1 MAKDKKSFILYCD
14 YIHTFSQLPDEFA
27 GKLIKHVLEY
37 VNDMNP
43 ESDDWMLNA
52 TFEPI
57 KRQLKRDLKK
67 YEKIQ
72 ERNRANGALGG
83 RPKKNPENP
92 VGLSNNPK
100 NPVGYF
106 GNPENPKKPD
116 TDTVN
121 DNDIYII
128 NKKINSILKRFSETS
143 YQQNEIIYKTNKEEL
158 TKHLKRFLEIK
169 KDSEEF
175 RNKQYGN
182 IISWFW
188 NWCNSTSKPKET
200 NNNNTAAPW
209 IEGSK

>member
-14 YIHTFSQLPDEFA
+14 YLHTFSKLPDEFA

-72 ERNRANGALGG
+72 ERNKVNGALGG

-100 NPVGYF
+100 NPVGYL
-106 GNPENPKKPD
+106 GNPKNPKKP
-116 TDTVN
+116 DTVN

-128 NKKINSILKRFSETS
+128 NKKINSVLKRFSETS

-158 TKHLKRFLEIK
+158 LKHLKRFLEIK

-175 RNKQYGN
+175 RNKPYGN

-188 NWCNSTSKPKET
+188 NWCNSTSKPKQT
-200 NNNNTAAPW
+200 NNNTTAPW

>member
-14 YIHTFSQLPDEFA
+14 YLHTFSELPDEFA
-27 GKLIKHVLEY
+27 GKLIKHILEY
-37 VNDMNP
+37 VNDKNP
-43 ESDDWMLNA
+43 KSDDWMLNA
-52 TFEPI
+52 AFNPI
-57 KRQLKRDLKK
+57 KQQLKRDLKK

-72 ERNRANGALGG
+72 ERNKVNGALGG

-106 GNPENPKKPD
+106 GNPENPEKPD
-116 TDTVN
+116 TVTVN

-128 NKKINSILKRFSETS
+128 NKKINSILQRFSETS

-158 TKHLKRFLEIK
+158 TKHLERFLEIK

-188 NWCNSTSKPKET
+188 NWCNSTSKPKQT
-200 NNNNTAAPW
+200 NNNTAAPW

>member
-14 YIHTFSQLPDEFA
+14 YLHTFSKLPDEFA

-72 ERNRANGALGG
+72 ERNKVNGALGG

-100 NPVGYF
+100 NPVGYL
-106 GNPENPKKPD
+106 GNPKNPKKPD
-116 TDTVN
+116 TVTVN

-128 NKKINSILKRFSETS
+128 NKKINSVLKRFSETS

-158 TKHLKRFLEIK
+158 LKHLKRFLEIK

-175 RNKQYGN
+175 RNKPYGN

-188 NWCNSTSKPKET
+188 NWCNSTSKPKQT
-200 NNNNTAAPW
+200 NNNTSAPW

>member
-14 YIHTFSQLPDEFA
+14 YLHTFSELPDEFA
-27 GKLIKHVLEY
+27 GKLIKHILEY
-37 VNDMNP
+37 VNDKNP
-43 ESDDWMLNA
+43 KSDDWMLNA
-52 TFEPI
+52 AFNPI
-57 KRQLKRDLKK
+57 KQQLKRDLKK

-72 ERNRANGALGG
+72 ERNKVNGALGG

-106 GNPENPKKPD
+106 GNPENPEKPD
-116 TDTVN
+116 TVTVN

-128 NKKINSILKRFSETS
+128 NKKINSILQRFSETS

-188 NWCNSTSKPKET
+188 NWCNSTSKPKQT
-200 NNNNTAAPW
+200 NNNTAAPW

>member
-14 YIHTFSQLPDEFA
+14 YLHTFSELPDEFA
-27 GKLIKHVLEY
+27 GKLIKHILEY
-37 VNDMNP
+37 VNDKNP
-43 ESDDWMLNA
+43 KSDDWMLNA
-52 TFEPI
+52 AFNPI
-57 KRQLKRDLKK
+57 KQQLKRDLKK

-72 ERNRANGALGG
+72 ERNKVNGALGG
-83 RPKKNPENP
+83 RPK
-92 VGLSNNPK
+92 NNPK

-106 GNPENPKKPD
+106 GNPENPVGYFGNPENPEKPV
-116 TDTVN
+116 TVN

-128 NKKINSILKRFSETS
+128 NKKINSILQRFSETS

-175 RNKQYGN
+175 RNKEYGN

-188 NWCNSTSKPKET
+188 NWCNSTSKPKQT
-200 NNNNTAAPW
+200 NNNTAAPW

>member
-14 YIHTFSQLPDEFA
+14 YLHTFSKLPDEFA

-43 ESDDWMLNA
+43 ESDDWMINA

-72 ERNRANGALGG
+72 ERNKVNGALGG

-106 GNPENPKKPD
+106 GNPENPEKPD
-116 TDTVN
+116 TVTVN

-128 NKKINSILKRFSETS
+128 NKKINSILQRFSETS

-188 NWCNSTSKPKET
+188 NWCNSTSKPKQT
-200 NNNNTAAPW
+200 NNNTAAPW

>member
-14 YIHTFSQLPDEFA
+14 YLHTFSKLPDEFA

-72 ERNRANGALGG
+72 ERNKVNGALGG

-100 NPVGYF
+100 NPVGYL
-106 GNPENPKKPD
+106 GNPKNPKKPD
-116 TDTVN
+116 TVTVN

-128 NKKINSILKRFSETS
+128 NKKINSVLKRFSETS

-158 TKHLKRFLEIK
+158 LKHLKRFLEIK

-175 RNKQYGN
+175 RNKPYGN

-188 NWCNSTSKPKET
+188 NWCNSTSKPKQT
-200 NNNNTAAPW
+200 NNNTAAPW

>member
-1 MAKDKKSFILYCD
+1 
-14 YIHTFSQLPDEFA
+14 
-27 GKLIKHVLEY
+27 
-37 VNDMNP
+37 
-43 ESDDWMLNA
+43 MLNA
-52 TFEPI
+52 AFNPI
-57 KRQLKRDLKK
+57 KQQLKRDLKK

-72 ERNRANGALGG
+72 ERNKVNGALGG

-106 GNPENPKKPD
+106 GNPENPEKPD
-116 TDTVN
+116 TVTVN
-121 DNDIYII
+121 DNDIYKI
-128 NKKINSILKRFSETS
+128 NKKINSILQRFSETS

-188 NWCNSTSKPKET
+188 NWCNSTSKPKQT
-200 NNNNTAAPW
+200 NNNTAAPW